1 MIVKEKNDFYGEDRR
16 KYDLKVYD
24 KYDKSFTMMVGGN
37 GDLYWIPENH
47 RETTTF
53 YIPKEDRFLYAVF
66 DNLFEVIRDRDDLK
80 NPLLV
85 GNEFNFI
92 SEDFHEDEAN
102 RLKITQT
109 EDEFVI
115 DFVRNEDRENW
126 TLPHMGCN
134 ICFCNSGS
142 RVPRVEQQ
150 FMIMFNELAYYCDE
164 IEEVM

>member
-1 MIVKEKNDFYGEDRR
+1 MF
-16 KYDLKVYD
+16 
-24 KYDKSFTMMVGGN
+24 
-37 GDLYWIPENH
+37 
-47 RETTTF
+47 
-53 YIPKEDRFLYAVF
+53 VF
-66 DNLFEVIRDRDDLK
+66 DNLFEVIRERDDLK

-142 RVPRVEQQ
+142 RVP
-150 FMIMFNELAYYCDE
+150 E
-164 IEEVM
+164 IERLFMQMFIDLASYESEVQVEKE